1 MENLSPVIFL
11 AFELRSF
18 HHNLS
23 FVWFCLFYRQS
34 GIKATIIELPEEGQL
49 YRDILFENQ
58 STMFESY
65 LYIPLNL
72 FFASTCTMG
81 RTQRW
86 IIFNWWHVPRG
97 STGPRKTKRASLPT
111 SRLSFSRYVC
121 ISLSPVAMF
130 GRLDGLK
137 MVSTVVCRLTTQ
149 FRSWSTIQDWHCGQG
164 QPFRS
169 GVNKSS

>member
-1 MENLSPVIFL
+1 MNSDPFTTIWILSGF
-11 AFELRSF
+11 AN
-18 HHNLS
+18 HG
-23 FVWFCLFYRQS
+23 W
-34 GIKATIIELPEEGQL
+34 IKATIGLPEEGQL
-49 YRDILFENQ
+49 YRDILFEHQ

-81 RTQRW
+81 RTRPR

-111 SRLSFSRYVC
+111 SRLLFNRYVC
-121 ISLSPVAMF
+121 ISFSPVAMF
-130 GRLDGLK
+130 NPSDGLK

-169 GVNKSS
+169 GVNELDFKT